1 MANIEEKEFVCAYK
15 YCLHHGEK
23 VKSSEAVILSKKH
36 YHWDCAGMKQEIMKC
51 VNLYMK
57 SVDDKTKFPMV
68 CKIINTLVFNY
79 KVPVEFIE
87 QKLQSSFFY
96 YANKPV
102 QALYG
107 LRKLFWEK
115 EFCKM

>member
-1 MANIEEKEFVCAYK
+1 MANTEEKEFICAYK

-23 VKSSEAVILSKKH
+23 VKSSEVVIISKKH
-36 YHWDCAGMKQEIMKC
+36 YHWDCAGMKQEILKC
-51 VNLYMK
+51 VNLYMRC
-57 SVDDKTKFPMV
+57 VEDKTKFPMV
-68 CKIINTLVFNY
+68 CKIINTLVFKY

-87 QKLQSSFFY
+87 QNLQSSFFY

-115 EFCKM
+115 EFSKM